1 MEETK
6 RNLREKYRTALQ
18 LLRDHSLEGVDT
30 QELDGQLI
38 VTATVSTPYEKDVF
52 WNEIKAIGGERPGDL
67 AADIRVENPNYY
79 HTHRV
84 ETGDTLGR
92 IANRYY
98 GDPTLYG
105 RIFDTNQGIITD
117 PDRITPGTALNIP
130 NPDPPTS

>member
-6 RNLREKYRTALQ
+6 RNLREKYKTALQ

-38 VTATVSTPYEKDVF
+38 VTATVSTPYEKDVV

-92 IANRYY
+92 IANQYY

-117 PDRITPGTALNIP
+117 PDRITPGMTLNIP
-130 NPDPPTS
+130 NPDPSTS